1 MRSIHTVFFPSTVYA
16 LIQSNS
22 REHQLQYYFICS
34 IIRNEKCHQSGAH
47 CHMLGPKHGF
57 QINRLGLKAVI
68 I

>member
-1 MRSIHTVFFPSTVYA
+1 MIHTISFPSTVYA

-34 IIRNEKCHQSGAH
+34 IIRNEKCHQSGEH

-57 QINRLGLKAVI
+57 QINRLGLKAVVI
-68 I
+68 